1 MASTQTP
8 HYHLNQWISTDAVQ
22 RVEFNQ
28 NFTAIDTALHT
39 LDQNLLLKGSAADL
53 A

>member
-28 NFTAIDTALHT
+28 NFTAIATAR
-39 LDQNLLLKGSAADL
+39 
-53 A
+53 